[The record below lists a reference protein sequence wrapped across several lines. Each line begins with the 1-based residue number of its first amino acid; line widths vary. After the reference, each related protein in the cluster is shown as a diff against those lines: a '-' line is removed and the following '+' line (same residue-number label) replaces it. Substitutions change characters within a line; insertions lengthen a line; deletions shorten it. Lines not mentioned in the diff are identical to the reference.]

1 MFLVSSH
8 RLGKKKYPQAV
19 SNYTRRYTEV
29 LIDYLIY
36 CKLQLL
42 FFFQTNAVI
51 VTFLVTILVPQHHT
65 ILCIFVQQLHLSSS
79 RDKLDQSG
87 DPSGIGLLSSFVG
100 KGPLFLIGF

>member
-1 MFLVSSH
+1 MFLVIVWAKKNIL
-8 RLGKKKYPQAV
+8 RLFLIIQEDILKSLLNLLQASV
-19 SNYTRRYTEV
+19 S
-29 LIDYLIY
+29 L
-36 CKLQLL
+36 
-42 FFFQTNAVI
+42 FFQTNAVI